1 MHLVLSS
8 MLTSNRTLE
17 LPQSKVKKNNLLTLE
32 SQRIHFENST
42 KHVTHDI

>member
-8 MLTSNRTLE
+8 MLTSNRTLQ
-17 LPQSKVKKNNLLTLE
+17 LPQSEVNLLTLE